1 MIYSESLEKAASI
14 AKKTIDDL
22 AEEKIAANPQ
32 NFTVWFDQLTGRNPE
47 LTRFIDR
54 AREQGLEF
62 SPDQMQ
68 KIYERFM
75 APENSNDNASGWSQ
89 RIGDV
94 AAQIAKALG
103 DVGDGT
109 EKYGAILEKFS
120 GNLSGTENST
130 DLAHMI
136 GDILSETQSMN
147 GQINNLQNRVSDSSE
162 ELENLRRELA
172 DTKRDAMTDKLT
184 GLANRR
190 CFDETLIQMTDD
202 ARESGKPLC
211 LAICD
216 VDHFKKFNDT
226 HGHQVGDQVLKLMGR
241 ILVENI
247 KGSDLPA
254 RYGGEEFV
262 IILPETPL
270 NGASI
275 VADHLREKLAGRKL
289 SRKGSEDSYGKV
301 TMSIGVTEYLIGE
314 SMDELIKRADSLLYK
329 AKQDSR
335 NRICAARA
343 HPGLQKAS

>member
-1 MIYSESLEKAASI
+1 VIYSESLEKAASI
-14 AKKTIDDL
+14 AKETIDDL
-22 AEEKIAANPQ
+22 AEEKIVANPQ
-32 NFTVWFDQLTGRNPE
+32 NFAIWFDQLTGRNPE

-68 KIYERFM
+68 KIYERFLV
-75 APENSNDNASGWSQ
+75 PGNNNDNGSDWSQ

-94 AAQIAKALG
+94 ATQIAVALG
-103 DVGDGT
+103 NAGDGT

-120 GNLSGTENST
+120 SKLSGAENST

-136 GDILSETQSMN
+136 GDILSETQNMN
-147 GQINNLQNRVSDSSE
+147 GQINNLQDRVSESSGELE
-162 ELENLRRELA
+162 ELRQELA

-202 ARESGKPLC
+202 ARESGEPLC

-241 ILVENI
+241 ILVENV

-275 VADHLREKLAGRKL
+275 VADHLREKLASRKL
-289 SRKGSEDSYGKV
+289 ARKGSEDSYGKV

-314 SMDELIKRADSLLYK
+314 SMDEFIKRADSLLYK
-329 AKQDSR
+329 AKEDGR

>member
-1 MIYSESLEKAASI
+1 MIYSETPDKAAEI
-14 AKKTIDDL
+14 AQQAMEEL
-22 AEEKIAANPQ
+22 ASERIAPNPQ
-32 NFTVWFDQLTGRNPE
+32 NFTIWFDQLAGRNPE

-62 SPDQMQ
+62 SPDQMR

-75 APENSNDNASGWSQ
+75 VPRNSDDNASGWSQ
-89 RIGDV
+89 RLDDV
-94 AAQIAKALG
+94 ATQIAEALG
-103 DVGDGT
+103 VAGDGT
-109 EKYGAILEKFS
+109 EKYGAVLEKYS
-120 GNLSGTENST
+120 GNLSGAENST

-147 GQINNLQNRVSDSSE
+147 GQINNLQDRVHESGNELE
-162 ELENLRRELA
+162 ELRQELA
-172 DTKRDAMTDKLT
+172 ETKRDAMTDKLT

-190 CFDETLIQMTDD
+190 CFDETLIQMTSD
-202 ARESGKPLC
+202 AREHGEPLC

-270 NGASI
+270 KGASI
-275 VADHLREKLAGRKL
+275 VADHLREKLASRKL
-289 SRKGSEDSYGKV
+289 SRKGSEDTYGKV
-301 TMSIGVTEYLIGE
+301 TMSIGVTEYIFGE
-314 SMDELIKRADSLLYK
+314 SIDELIKRADSLLYK
-329 AKQDSR
+329 AKEGGR
-335 NRICAARA
+335 NRICAAMA
-343 HPGLQKAS
+343 HPGLKKAG